1 MKKSIKTFVCTTNV
15 FIFASEKETNMT
27 KASKTFHESCL
38 YFTVNSLA
46 RQINEMAE
54 EEFKITGLTPSHA
67 YLMLTLLD
75 EPGLSQNEL
84 SQKMNLKASTMTR
97 FIDKLM
103 LKRLVERIQE
113 GRSVF
118 VYPTEKG
125 KELRV
130 LIERAMRNMYERY
143 YEVLD
148 EDFSKNL
155 TSEMNKANLLLK
167 D

>member
-1 MKKSIKTFVCTTNV
+1 M
-15 FIFASEKETNMT
+15 
-27 KASKTFHESCL
+27 SKTDKSFHEQCL

-46 RQINEMAE
+46 RHINEMAE

-75 EPGLSQNEL
+75 KPGLSQKEL
-84 SQKMNLKASTMTR
+84 SEKMNLKASTMTR

-103 LKRLVERIQE
+103 SKRLVERVQE

-118 VYPTEKG
+118 IYPTEKG
-125 KELRV
+125 QELRGP
-130 LIERAMRNMYERY
+130 IEKAMKNMYERY
-143 YEVLD
+143 YEVLNK
-148 EDFSKNL
+148 DFSEKL
-155 TSEMNKANLLLK
+155 TVDINKANLLLK

>member
-1 MKKSIKTFVCTTNV
+1 MKKSTITFVCTTNIS
-15 FIFASEKETNMT
+15 IFAADKETNMT
-27 KASKTFHESCL
+27 KESKTFHECCL

-46 RQINEMAE
+46 RKINEMAE
-54 EEFKITGLTPSHA
+54 EEFKITGLTSSHA

-103 LKRLVERIQE
+103 QKQLVERMQK

-118 VYPTEKG
+118 IYPTAKG

-130 LIERAMRNMYERY
+130 LIEGAMKKMYERY

-155 TSEMNKANLLLK
+155 TADINKANMLLK

>member
-1 MKKSIKTFVCTTNV
+1 VYICIRKEANMSKSD
-15 FIFASEKETNMT
+15 
-27 KASKTFHESCL
+27 KTFHESCL

-118 VYPTEKG
+118 IFPTEKG
-125 KELRV
+125 KELRI
-130 LIERAMRNMYERY
+130 LIESAMKKMYERY
-143 YEVLD
+143 YDVLD
-148 EDFSKNL
+148 EDFSKSL
-155 TSEMNKANLLLK
+155 TADINKANLLLK